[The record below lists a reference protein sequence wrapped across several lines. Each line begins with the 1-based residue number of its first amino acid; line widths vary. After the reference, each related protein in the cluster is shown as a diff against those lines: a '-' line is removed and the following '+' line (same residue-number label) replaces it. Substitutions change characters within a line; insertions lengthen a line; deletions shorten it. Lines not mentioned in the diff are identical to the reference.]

1 MITIVVGAW
10 LGALVVSRL
19 ARRRERRARAWLRSE
34 VPAKVAY
41 ARLREQIDRQA
52 MDDNR

>member
-10 LGALVVSRL
+10 LVAVLVSWL
-19 ARRRERRARAWLRSE
+19 ARRRERRARAWLRSD

-41 ARLREQIDRQA
+41 ARLREEIDRQA
-52 MDDNR
+52 TDDK

>member
-10 LGALVVSRL
+10 LGALVVSWL
-19 ARRRERRARAWLRSE
+19 ARRRERRAQAWLRSE